1 MMRSIMLAVILG
13 FILIFYTTAAATVE
27 KNDAVVNYPSLLLR
41 GSSSNNHHH
50 HQQRQTSG
58 RIIGGTPAPPTRYTY
73 FTSLRRS
80 KSNSH
85 YCGGSLIS
93 PTLVLSAAHCR
104 SSSTTA
110 GTLPNIVIG
119 QSDFTNVNDGE
130 SIPVIEEIV
139 HPNYGNVIFENGEQ
153 GAAPNYDF
161 MLLRLERA
169 VSLPNVKY
177 VQLHNNNNN
186 INVDEFIDQAVTVMG
201 HGYTSSSTTV
211 STQLMEVE
219 LTTLSNEQCRQSQ
232 VVQGSPWT
240 MYGELVTDQM
250 ICAEGPSR
258 DSCQGDSGGPLV
270 VRGEGEDGAD
280 LEIGVVSWGYGCA
293 LDGYPGVYARVSEA
307 FDWVREEVC
316 SQSSDWTP
324 EYFDCPDSTTTT
336 TLAPTVRPTMR
347 PTTSPSMTP
356 SMKETTIAP
365 TNTVTRSPS
374 SAAPTSAIQS
384 TNAPTIPQRTDF
396 PTPVPNKQPTDVP
409 SSSPTDESTMGIT
422 SDPSTRSSEQQLLDA
437 IIESPTVAP
446 TRMSYVP
453 TELEPV

>member
-1 MMRSIMLAVILG
+1 MRAATMLRSIMLAVILG
-13 FILIFYTTAAATVE
+13 FLIFYTTAASTVE
-27 KNDAVVNYPSLLLR
+27 KNDAVVNLR
-41 GSSSNNHHH
+41 GSNNNHHH
-50 HQQRQTSG
+50 HQQRQTSD

-104 SSSTTA
+104 SSSTA
-110 GTLPNIVIG
+110 ASGTLPNIVIG
-119 QSDFTNVNDGE
+119 RSDFTNVNEGE

-186 INVDEFIDQAVTVMG
+186 NNNVDEFIDQAVTVMG
-201 HGYTSSSTTV
+201 HGYTSSSTTI

-219 LTTLSNEQCRQSQ
+219 LTTISNEQCRQSQ

-293 LDGYPGVYARVSEA
+293 LE
-307 FDWVREEVC
+307 
-316 SQSSDWTP
+316 
-324 EYFDCPDSTTTT
+324 
-336 TLAPTVRPTMR
+336 
-347 PTTSPSMTP
+347 
-356 SMKETTIAP
+356 
-365 TNTVTRSPS
+365 
-374 SAAPTSAIQS
+374 
-384 TNAPTIPQRTDF
+384 
-396 PTPVPNKQPTDVP
+396 
-409 SSSPTDESTMGIT
+409 
-422 SDPSTRSSEQQLLDA
+422 
-437 IIESPTVAP
+437 
-446 TRMSYVP
+446 
-453 TELEPV
+453 

>member
-1 MMRSIMLAVILG
+1 MLAVLLG

-41 GSSSNNHHH
+41 GSSNNHH

-73 FTSLRRS
+73 FASLRRS

-186 INVDEFIDQAVTVMG
+186 INVNEFIDQAVTVMG

-293 LDGYPGVYARVSEA
+293 LE
-307 FDWVREEVC
+307 
-316 SQSSDWTP
+316 
-324 EYFDCPDSTTTT
+324 
-336 TLAPTVRPTMR
+336 
-347 PTTSPSMTP
+347 
-356 SMKETTIAP
+356 
-365 TNTVTRSPS
+365 
-374 SAAPTSAIQS
+374 
-384 TNAPTIPQRTDF
+384 
-396 PTPVPNKQPTDVP
+396 
-409 SSSPTDESTMGIT
+409 
-422 SDPSTRSSEQQLLDA
+422 
-437 IIESPTVAP
+437 
-446 TRMSYVP
+446 
-453 TELEPV
+453 